1 MSDDARRPR
10 ACRLEVDPV
19 EESSV
24 VIIPSPWL
32 NVEQAAQYIQQHPRA
47 IYRAAGSGKLRSV
60 RINGKGEL
68 RTRRE
73 WLDQWLE
80 RFARGGE
87 DATTTVAPAQEVM
100 AYVARRR

>member
-1 MSDDARRPR
+1 MQD
-10 ACRLEVDPV
+10 
-19 EESSV
+19 ESSV
-24 VIIPSPWL
+24 ALASPWL
-32 NVEQAAQYIQQHPRA
+32 TVEEAAHYIQQHPRT

-68 RTRRE
+68 RTKAV

-80 RFARGGE
+80 QYARGGV
-87 DATTTVAPAQEVM
+87 DAAPAAPPQDVL

>member
-1 MSDDARRPR
+1 MQDNST
-10 ACRLEVDPV
+10 
-19 EESSV
+19 V
-24 VIIPSPWL
+24 VMPASPWL
-32 NVEQAAQYIQQHPRA
+32 NVEQAAQYIQHHPRA
-47 IYRAAGSGKLRSV
+47 IYRAAGSGNLRSV

-87 DATTTVAPAQEVM
+87 DATTTVAPSQEVM
-100 AYVARRR
+100 AYVARRQ

>member
-1 MSDDARRPR
+1 MEDT
-10 ACRLEVDPV
+10 
-19 EESSV
+19 V
-24 VIIPSPWL
+24 VNVASPWL
-32 NVEQAAQYIQQHPRA
+32 NVTQAAQYIQQHPRA

-80 RFARGGE
+80 EFARGGE
-87 DATTTVAPAQEVM
+87 DATTTVAPAHEVM
-100 AYVARRR
+100 AYVARRQ